1 MNIVYAY
8 DGDWP
13 RGATR
18 VAKQTEALLAAG
30 HGVTLISR
38 NETRG
43 PRRSVENGMEVRRLP
58 ALPTGLLNKAANFPY
73 PFNPLWSREITRA
86 AEECDADAIFAY
98 DLPIAPTCARVAKN
112 LGLPLLYDMAEVYPL
127 FLQGLWDFDELG
139 LFSKWVRNPSFAQR
153 VEDWVLPRCD
163 RIFVVTEESR
173 DRCMR
178 RGIDGARIDVIGN
191 TPANADHLAAP
202 QPKPQAIE
210 ALGDRPVIVFT
221 GILIGDR
228 GVVGAVTAMT
238 TVLAKHPNAVLLI
251 VGDGPEAPAIRE
263 MVANLGLEDSVIMT
277 GWQKH
282 EQLAAFIQHSHVGL
296 LPFKDGIHI
305 RITLA
310 NKLFDYMGAGIPF
323 VATDV
328 PPMRRIAEETGAGL
342 LFRPG
347 EGVHLA
353 ERIVE
358 LLDDPEHA
366 KERGRRGQEAV
377 QTKYRW
383 EVDAKRLVQGTEAA
397 VNQGT
402 SHKAE
407 RW

>member
-13 RGATR
+13 KGATR
-18 VAKQTEALLAAG
+18 VAKQTEALIAAG
-30 HGVTLISR
+30 HTVTLISR

-43 PRRSVENGMEVRRLP
+43 PRQAVENGMEVRRLP
-58 ALPTGLLNKAANFPY
+58 ALPTSLLNKAANFPY
-73 PFNPLWSREITRA
+73 PFNPLWSREISRA
-86 AEECDADAIFAY
+86 VKDCGADALFAY
-98 DLPIAPTCARVAKN
+98 DLPIAPTCARVANN

-139 LFSKWVRNPSFAQR
+139 LFSKWVRNPAFAQR
-153 VEDWVLPRCD
+153 VEDWVLPQCA

-173 DRCMR
+173 DRCVE
-178 RGIDGARIDVIGN
+178 RGIAGDRIDVIGN
-191 TPANADHLAAP
+191 TPANADHLAAL
-202 QPKPQAIE
+202 QPKPAAIE
-210 ALGDRPVIVFT
+210 ALGDRPIIVFT

-228 GVVGAVTAMT
+228 GVVGAVSAMT
-238 TVLAKHPNAVLLI
+238 DVLAEHPDAVLLI

-263 MVANLGLEDSVIMT
+263 TVAKLGLQDSVIMT

-282 EQLAAFIQHSHVGL
+282 DQLPAFIQHSHVGL

-342 LFRPG
+342 LCRPG
-347 EGVHLA
+347 DQAHLA
-353 ERIVE
+353 ERIIA
-358 LLDDPEHA
+358 LLDDPKEA
-366 KERGRRGQEAV
+366 KERGMKGQQAV

-383 EVDAKRLVQGTEAA
+383 EVDAQRLVQGTEAA
-397 VNQGT
+397 VRMGRT
-402 SHKAE
+402 P
-407 RW
+407 